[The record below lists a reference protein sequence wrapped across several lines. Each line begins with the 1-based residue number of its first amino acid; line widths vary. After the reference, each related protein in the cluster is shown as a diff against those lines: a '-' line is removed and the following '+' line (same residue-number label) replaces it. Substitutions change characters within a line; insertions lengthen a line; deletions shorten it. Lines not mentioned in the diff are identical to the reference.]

1 MERLRFP
8 GVRFGGTSWVVHDG
22 FAGNLRELSRDV
34 DDMQLVLFDN
44 AYGSNI
50 PSKDEVRALA
60 ELKLELGMSCTV
72 HFAEN
77 VCMSLDASERR
88 RCEDSC
94 LRIMELFDCLNP
106 YAYVLHLCGERYGTV
121 PSADMERWREL
132 TAGSAG
138 RIAGAAHDRKLICAE
153 TLDFNFGYLWPVI
166 AETGISA
173 CIDVGHLVMYGYP
186 VEELLTKYLSATR
199 VLHIH
204 GVKPDGV
211 DHSAMTY
218 FDKGLLSRV
227 LKILASDGGE
237 RIMTIEVFED
247 DYGTSV
253 DFLRKFA
260 SEMAKEDLHA

>member
-1 MERLRFP
+1 MPRLRFP
-8 GVRFGGTSWVVHDG
+8 NISLGGTSWVVHGD
-22 FAGNLRELSRDV
+22 FAENMRALSGDV

-44 AYGSNI
+44 TYGSNI
-50 PSKDEVRALA
+50 PSKNDVHELIALRR
-60 ELKLELGMSCTV
+60 ELGMNCTV

-77 VCMSLDASERR
+77 VCMSLDTSERR

-94 LRIMELFDCLNP
+94 LRIMELFDELEP
-106 YAYVLHLCGERYGTV
+106 YAYVLHLCGERYGKR
-121 PSADMERWREL
+121 PSADMGHWREL
-132 TAGSAG
+132 TIRSAE
-138 RIAGAAHDRKLICAE
+138 RIAEAARDKKLICTE
-153 TLDFNFGYLWPVI
+153 TLDFDFDYIWPI
-166 AETGISA
+166 IKETGISA
-173 CIDVGHLVMYGYP
+173 CIDIGHLVMYGYP
-186 VEELLTKYLSATR
+186 VEERLKKYLSAVR

-204 GVKPDGV
+204 GVKPDGT

-227 LKILASDGGE
+227 LDILASDG
-237 RIMTIEVFED
+237 RQRVMTIEVFED